1 MRPAFVS
8 LSMLVMISVPAL
20 ANDPAQPKEERK
32 ICRTQQAPTG
42 SHRPGKRICHTEA
55 EWKVLDS
62 GVDNYAQ
69 PDQRTPVSSGSSG
82 Q

>member
-1 MRPAFVS
+1 MRPILFSFSIIVL
-8 LSMLVMISVPAL
+8 LSAPAL

-42 SHRPGKRICHTEA
+42 SHRPGKRICHTET
-55 EWKVLDS
+55 EWKAIDS

-69 PDQRTPVSSGSSG
+69 PDQRTPVSSGGSG